1 MNASV
6 PSTRETMTK
15 SNTPS
20 AISIGY
26 QEKLVTGDVWEHK
39 ILKSALLR
47 VRVFINE
54 QGNTTKSVDSYSE
67 GSGRTVYIG
76 T

>member
-1 MNASV
+1 MNVSV
-6 PSTRETMTK
+6 LSTRETMIK
-15 SNTPS
+15 LNTPS
-20 AISIGY
+20 AISTGY

-39 ILKSALLR
+39 SAVLR

-54 QGNTTKSVDSYSE
+54 QGNTTKSVDSHSE